1 MSSPPLLF
9 LLPKEGGGV
18 IYCIPLYH
26 CLTFDA
32 YGAEP
37 VRTLRTLRVHY
48 EYCGMMRREYY
59 EYCGVISPP
68 LPGLQ
73 GKCADTTFLTLP
85 ARYRFFSFFAYLCFM
100 DRRRVNERG
109 RRRRYFDLCQ
119 EGGTSGGATVACA
132 GNRIIQGRLIRGKCG
147 WSRYSSCEGRAA

>member
-1 MSSPPLLF
+1 MPMGWSL
-9 LLPKEGGGV
+9 GV
-18 IYCIPLYH
+18 Q
-26 CLTFDA
+26 
-32 YGAEP
+32 
-37 VRTLRTLRVHY
+37 Y
-48 EYCGMMRREYY
+48 EYCG
-59 EYCGVISPP
+59 ISPP

-73 GKCADTTFLTLP
+73 GKCADTLFLTLP

-100 DRRRVNERG
+100 DRRRVNESG
-109 RRRRYFDLCQ
+109 RRRRYFDMWW